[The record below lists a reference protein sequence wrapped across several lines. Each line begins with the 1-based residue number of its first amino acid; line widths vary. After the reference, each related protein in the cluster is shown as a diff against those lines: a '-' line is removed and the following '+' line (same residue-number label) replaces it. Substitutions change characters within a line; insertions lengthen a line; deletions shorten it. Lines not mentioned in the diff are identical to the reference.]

1 MTLTQV
7 LGRSWTDRTPA
18 GSWPRRAATSIAV
31 GFGTGTGLGWLGLQV
46 RPAPFP
52 VYARSTAPADTVPLP
67 AGLPPPV
74 ERYYR
79 QLYGEHVLRIT
90 SAVLTGRGSARPVGP
105 LTFPMR
111 FRFVHQA
118 GQAFRSYIELTAFGV
133 PIMKVNETFRHGRGW
148 GQTPFGVEE
157 GEQIDQGANLR
168 LWAESL
174 TFLPSILLT
183 DPRVRWAPVDNA
195 TALLAVPGGRRP
207 SGSWCVSSRR
217 PADSSSWRR
226 CATRAR
232 LVARRFGSTRSGAGP
247 RSADSRSRLAGARP
261 GLMTADPGPSSRW
274 RTRPTTLRCRPTSS
288 HPVSEGP

>member
-7 LGRSWTDRTPA
+7 LGRSWTHRTPA
-18 GSWPRRAATSIAV
+18 GSWPRRIATSIAV

-67 AGLPPPV
+67 AGLPSPV

-79 QLYGEHVLRIT
+79 QLYGEHVPRIT
-90 SAVLTGRGSARPVGP
+90 SAVLSGRGSARPLGH

-183 DPRVRWAPVDNA
+183 DPRVRWAPVDDA
-195 TALLAVPGGRRP
+195 TALLAVPGGQTPEWFVVRFEPSTGRLQLMEAMRYKSATGRKTLWINAVRGWTMLGGQP
-207 SGSWCVSSRR
+207 IPASGSSIWLDDGRPWAEFTVEDAAYNVEVSTYIETS
-217 PADSSSWRR
+217 
-226 CATRAR
+226 
-232 LVARRFGSTRSGAGP
+232 GS
-247 RSADSRSRLAGARP
+247 
-261 GLMTADPGPSSRW
+261 
-274 RTRPTTLRCRPTSS
+274 
-288 HPVSEGP
+288 